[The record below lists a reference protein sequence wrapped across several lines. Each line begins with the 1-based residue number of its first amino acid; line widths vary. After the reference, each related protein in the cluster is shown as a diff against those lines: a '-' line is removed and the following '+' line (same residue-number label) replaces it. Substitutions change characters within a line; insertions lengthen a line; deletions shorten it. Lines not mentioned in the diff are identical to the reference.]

1 MSDSPR
7 FKVGD
12 TVIVQASYN
21 ESRYSREKTWEDA
34 IAKVGRKYV
43 YLHGDGRRAY
53 DAETGTEKTEYSGSA
68 RKIWPPEAWQQ
79 KNRRAEVVGA
89 IKSHGIRP
97 DGYGGFKQ
105 STDVLEKIL
114 KALEASNE

>member
-12 TVIVQASYN
+12 TVIVRASYN
-21 ESRYSREKTWEDA
+21 ESLYGKKFWEDTV
-34 IAKVGRKYV
+34 AKVGRKYV
-43 YLHGDGRRAY
+43 YLHGDGRRTY
-53 DAETGTEKTEYSGSA
+53 DAETGTEKTKYSGSA

-79 KNRRAEVVGA
+79 KNRRGEVVEA

-97 DGYGGFKQ
+97 DGYGDFKQ

>member
-21 ESRYSREKTWEDA
+21 ESLYGKKSWADK

-43 YLHGDGRRAY
+43 YLHGDGRRTY
-53 DAETGTEKTEYSGSA
+53 NAETGAEKTEYSGSA
-68 RKIWPPEAWQQ
+68 RTIWTPEAWQER
-79 KNRRAEVVGA
+79 KRRGDVVAA
-89 IKSHGIRP
+89 IKSRGIRP
-97 DGYGGFKQ
+97 DGYGDFKQ

-114 KALEASNE
+114 EVLEASK